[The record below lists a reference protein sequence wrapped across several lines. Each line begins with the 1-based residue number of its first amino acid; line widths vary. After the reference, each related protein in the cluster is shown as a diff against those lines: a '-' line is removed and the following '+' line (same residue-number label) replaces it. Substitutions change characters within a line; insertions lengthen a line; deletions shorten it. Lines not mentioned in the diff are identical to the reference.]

1 MKICFVVN
9 RVKSEG
15 AGTTIYMMHEA
26 WKRKHEVYLMG
37 VGDFSFTQHEA
48 LSIISTSLP
57 RSLKPETPEEHLE
70 MLQGEKAKRKKIVAK
85 DLDVLFIRNN
95 PTEEVS
101 GRHWA
106 EQAGVAF
113 GRMVQQ
119 KAVLVLN
126 DAFALS
132 NAFIDKLYFEELPAH
147 IKPASLITRD
157 KQEVL
162 DFFDAHKKKMILK
175 PLEGSGGRGVYLI
188 DKNEKNL
195 NQIIENLSAQ
205 GYIIAQEYLPAAK
218 EGDVRVLLLNGK
230 ILQKDGKYGII
241 KRVSGEGEF
250 RSNLSQGA
258 KPETSELTKDIEK
271 IVDVIGPKL
280 RRDGHFFVGLDVV
293 KNKLIE
299 INVLSPGGLDGLF
312 KIGVENFSDVIIEAI
327 ERKIAYKKYYGQ
339 EISNRELATME

>member
-9 RVKSEG
+9 SVESEG
-15 AGTTIYMMHEA
+15 AGTTVYIMHEA

-37 VGDFSFTQHEA
+37 VGDFSFTHNEA
-48 LSIISTSLP
+48 LSIICTSLP
-57 RSLKPETPEEHLE
+57 KNSKPQTPEENLE
-70 MLQGEKAKRKKIVAK
+70 MLQGEKAQKKRFPAR

-95 PTEEVS
+95 PTEEDS

-119 KAVLVLN
+119 QGVLVLN

-132 NAFIDKLYFEELPAH
+132 NAFIDKLYFEELPSQ
-147 IKPASLITRD
+147 IKPDSLITRD
-157 KQEVL
+157 KEEILQ
-162 DFFDAHKKKMILK
+162 FFQDHKNKMILK

-195 NQIIENLSAQ
+195 NQIIENLTAK
-205 GYIIAQEYLPAAK
+205 GYIIAQQYLPAAK

-230 ILQKDGKYGII
+230 ILEKDGKYGII

-250 RSNLSQGA
+250 RSNISQGA
-258 KPETSELTKDIEK
+258 KPEASELTEHIQK

-280 RRDGHFFVGLDVV
+280 KRDGHFFVGLDVV
-293 KNKLIE
+293 KDKLIE

-312 KIGVENFSDVIIEAI
+312 KIGVENFSDVIVAAI
-327 ERKIAYKKYYGQ
+327 ERKMEYKKLYGSG
-339 EISNRELATME
+339 ISNRELATME

>member
-9 RVKSEG
+9 SVESEG
-15 AGTTIYMMHEA
+15 AGTTVYMMHEA
-26 WKRKHEVYLMG
+26 WKRNHDVYLMG
-37 VGDFSFTQHEA
+37 VGDFSFTQNEA

-57 RSLKPETPEEHLE
+57 KSFKPESPEEHLE
-70 MLQGEKAKRKKIVAK
+70 MLQGERATIKKLEAKQ
-85 DLDVLFIRNN
+85 LDVLFVRNN
-95 PTEEVS
+95 PTEEDQ

-106 EQAGVAF
+106 EAAGVAF

-119 KAVLVLN
+119 EGVLVLN

-157 KQEVL
+157 KNEIL
-162 DFFDAHKKKMILK
+162 EFFEAHKKKMILK

-195 NQIIENLSAQ
+195 NQIIENLSAK
-205 GYIIAQEYLPAAK
+205 GYIIAQQYLPAAK

-230 ILQKDGKYGII
+230 ILQKNGKYGII

-250 RSNLSQGA
+250 RSNISQGA
-258 KPETSELTKDIEK
+258 IPETSEFTEDIKK
-271 IVDVIGPKL
+271 IIDIVSPKL
-280 RRDGHFFVGLDVV
+280 KRDGHFFVGLDVV

-299 INVLSPGGLDGLF
+299 INVLSPGGLDGLY
-312 KIGVENFSDVIIEAI
+312 KIGVENFSDVIIESI
-327 ERKIAYKKYYGQ
+327 ERKIEYKKHYGTG
-339 EISNRELATME
+339 ISNRELATME

>member
-9 RVKSEG
+9 SVESEG
-15 AGTTIYMMHEA
+15 AGTTVYMMHEA

-37 VGDFSFTQHEA
+37 VGDFSFTQNEA
-48 LSIISTSLP
+48 LSIISTALP
-57 RSLKPETPEEHLE
+57 KGANPETPEEHLE
-70 MLQGEKAKRKKIVAK
+70 ILQGEKAKKKKIIAQ

-95 PTEEVS
+95 PTEEGT

-113 GRMVQQ
+113 GRMVQ
-119 KAVLVLN
+119 KSGVLVLN

-132 NAFIDKLYFEELPAH
+132 NAFIDKLYFEELPAS

-157 KQEVL
+157 KEEIL
-162 DFFDAHKKKMILK
+162 EFFENHKKKMILK

-205 GYIIAQEYLPAAK
+205 GYIIAQQYLPAAK

-230 ILQKDGKYGII
+230 VLEKNGKYGII
-241 KRVSGEGEF
+241 KRVTGEGEF
-250 RSNLSQGA
+250 RSNISQGGT
-258 KPETSELTKDIEK
+258 PEAFEHTEEIKK
-271 IVDVIGPKL
+271 IVDIIGPKL
-280 RRDGHFFVGLDVV
+280 KRDGHFFVGLDVV

-299 INVLSPGGLDGLF
+299 INVLSPGGLDGLY

-327 ERKIAYKKYYGQ
+327 ERKVQYKKLYGSG
-339 EISNRELATME
+339 ISNRELATME